1 MKEKE
6 QTLSFSI
13 PIEITEFDLFEEF
26 IQKVISMIGKH
37 GKLIDA
43 QIGQGDQIMQLNKEG
58 LDFPENAS
66 IKKYAKEGLVTH
78 GFTFLATDGQ
88 FSEVMMKFMTLQ
100 ADLESDLK
108 KADLIY

>member
-13 PIEITEFDLFEEF
+13 PIEITEFGFFEEF
-26 IQKVISMIGKH
+26 IQKIITMIGKH

-43 QIGQGDQIMQLNKEG
+43 QIGQGKNIMQLNKEG
-58 LDFPENAS
+58 LNFPENAS
-66 IKKYAKEGLVTH
+66 INQYAKEGLVTH

-88 FSEVMMKFMTLQ
+88 FSEALMEFMALK

-108 KADLIY
+108 KADLID